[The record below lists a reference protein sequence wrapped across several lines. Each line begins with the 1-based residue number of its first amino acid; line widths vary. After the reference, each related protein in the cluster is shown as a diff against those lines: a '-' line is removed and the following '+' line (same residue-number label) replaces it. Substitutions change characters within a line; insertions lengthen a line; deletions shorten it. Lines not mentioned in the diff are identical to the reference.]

1 MEKFSL
7 QNKIRISYNQKKC
20 VDYVKISDMN
30 NINMHE
36 EFCGTYE
43 HGSRLGTNI
52 YSSNVLVTFRSSS
65 YNNNY
70 PGFEIRANCSS
81 TGQVMENCLKVE
93 NSEYAAVRQT
103 VDKWTRKVREEASIC
118 DINNFDLFVFL
129 ECAKVYALSELRA
142 FLRSREQGMLIISI
156 HC

>member
-30 NINMHE
+30 NMNIHE

-52 YSSNVLVTFRSSS
+52 YGSNVLVTFRSSS

-103 VDKWTRKVREEASIC
+103 VDKWTRKVREEA
-118 DINNFDLFVFL
+118 
-129 ECAKVYALSELRA
+129 
-142 FLRSREQGMLIISI
+142 
-156 HC
+156 